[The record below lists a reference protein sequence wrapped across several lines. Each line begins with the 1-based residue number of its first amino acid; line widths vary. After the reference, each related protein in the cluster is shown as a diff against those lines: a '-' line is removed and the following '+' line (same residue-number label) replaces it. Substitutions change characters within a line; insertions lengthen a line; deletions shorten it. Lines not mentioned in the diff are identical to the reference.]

1 MKESNENKIKVAEFV
16 DNTYDQLNRIAHGI
30 SISKTGYCLLEKDG
44 KIYLVD
50 ILSEEVETGEG
61 SYYELGIATKHD
73 YVWEILSEFNIPS
86 GYGMED
92 VDLQY
97 KEVQDIKLITE
108 DGQLVDVDEELY
120 DIVMQYKSISATTD
134 VNEEIIDVNNPGD
147 GIYISEDEDDYGDFI
162 YKANIDIDNFPYGDV
177 QGYIKK
183 KNEKFVVGA
192 YGKEFDLEELINSRY
207 KKIDDMT
214 QEELV
219 EKIKEQQ
226 QEILEKEQKILQMQ
240 ENIQE
245 KAVEG
250 ESYGE

>member
-1 MKESNENKIKVAEFV
+1 MKELNENKIKVSEFV

-30 SISKTGYCLLEKDG
+30 GISKSGHCLLEKDD

-61 SYYELGIATKHD
+61 RHYELRMATKHD
-73 YVWEILSEFNIPS
+73 NVDEILSEFNISS

-92 VDLQY
+92 VELQY
-97 KEVQDIKLITE
+97 KEVQDINLITE
-108 DGQLVDVDEELY
+108 DGQLIDADKELY

-134 VNEEIIDVNNPGD
+134 VNEEIIDVDNPPD
-147 GIYISEDEDDYGDFI
+147 NIYIYEGEDDNGDFI
-162 YKANIDIDNFPYGDV
+162 YKANINIDNFPYGDV

-207 KKIDDMT
+207 KKLDDMT

-226 QEILEKEQKILQMQ
+226 EEILEKEQKILQMQ
-240 ENIQE
+240 ESIQE
-245 KAVEG
+245 KEG
-250 ESYGE
+250 EYYGE